1 MYYQEKAEHEK
12 TSSNKASSIGQ
23 VGRIVKMGPCGGGRG
38 IVRDIDPCNFR
49 RILKMVVWHGGAV
62 SGVLGLYDL
71 DDQEGEELIGREGK
85 RSEICLESDEYLIGA
100 KGHVGDYNGRF
111 VVRSLS
117 FIGNR
122 RTFGPYGTEEGTPF
136 ELPAVGGEIVGLH
149 GRSEYVIDAFG
160 TYVRMDA

>member
-1 MYYQEKAEHEK
+1 MSVYPNAVYGCTTGKMYYQEKAEHEK

-85 RSEICLESDEYLIGA
+85 RSEVLPPFQIT
-100 KGHVGDYNGRF
+100 
-111 VVRSLS
+111 
-117 FIGNR
+117 R
-122 RTFGPYGTEEGTPF
+122 R
-136 ELPAVGGEIVGLH
+136 
-149 GRSEYVIDAFG
+149 
-160 TYVRMDA
+160 